1 MTTVELDIENQI
13 VEYLQTEITDID
25 IEAYNSDIVSVYN
38 KAKESRIGLVVVSAE
53 NGSDP
58 KVITNNTLNCE
69 PIYEIGI
76 LAVVTILTHDRRN
89 QEGNAEYYNKIRDM
103 LYTFT
108 YKSYRA
114 AFKQFEY
121 KPIRLYDIEEG
132 LWKSDIVIEF
142 ILSYPFDFLIDEEE
156 E

>member
-13 VEYLQTEITDID
+13 VEYLQSKITDID

-38 KAKESRIGLVVVSAE
+38 KAKESRNGLVVVSTE

-58 KVITNNTLNCE
+58 KVISNNTASSE
-69 PIYEIGI
+69 PIYEIGVM
-76 LAVVTILTHDRRN
+76 AVVTVLTHDRRN
-89 QEGNAEYYNKIRDM
+89 QEGNAEYYNKIRDL

-108 YKSYRA
+108 YNTYRGI
-114 AFKQFEY
+114 FKQFDY

-142 ILSYPFDFLIDEEE
+142 ILNYPFDYIIEEE
-156 E
+156 